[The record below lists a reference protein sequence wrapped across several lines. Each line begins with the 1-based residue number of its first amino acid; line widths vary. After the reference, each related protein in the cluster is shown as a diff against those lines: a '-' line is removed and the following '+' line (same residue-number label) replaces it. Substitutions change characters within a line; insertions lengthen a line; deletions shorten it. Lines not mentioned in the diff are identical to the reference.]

1 MPPLLLE
8 PKQRLKPKLIQ
19 RLTPYSSTYSKAVDA
34 NAETITPN
42 HAYQLP
48 KKLVKH
54 STRMSAILL
63 TKRSVAMKQNNIVK
77 LFTRRRLLTR
87 RNKNATLLIKKNANQ
102 ITIMERRAKRS
113 PKRNVHTKTCRNI
126 IMYQRKS
133 VPIILFQNATK
144 YLNNI
149 VRRNHTRNVKT
160 SITTNL
166 ERKPTENAKRNTS
179 TM

>member
-1 MPPLLLE
+1 MG
-8 PKQRLKPKLIQ
+8 
-19 RLTPYSSTYSKAVDA
+19 TFSKEVDA

-42 HAYQLP
+42 HAYLP

-133 VPIILFQNATK
+133 APIILFQ
-144 YLNNI
+144 
-149 VRRNHTRNVKT
+149 
-160 SITTNL
+160 
-166 ERKPTENAKRNTS
+166 KPQSTS
-179 TM
+179 TILQ